1 MNNTLKL
8 NKDFKR
14 LYYRGKC
21 IPCHNVV
28 VYAQK
33 NKLGKNRVGLTCGK
47 SVGGAVLRNRAKRL
61 MRESFRALSPR
72 ITGSFDIVIVARS
85 RILSAEYDK
94 VCADFM
100 SAAEE
105 LNLIAE
111 NYEKDT
117 Y

>member
-33 NKLGKNRVGLTCGK
+33 NKLEQTRVGLTCGK

-61 MRESFRALSPR
+61 MREAFRTISPR
-72 ITGSFDIVIVARS
+72 LNGNYDIVIVARS
-85 RILSAEYDK
+85 RITGKKCDEVLRDIKYAFK
-94 VCADFM
+94 KM
-100 SAAEE
+100 G
-105 LNLIAE
+105 III
-111 NYEKDT
+111 
-117 Y
+117 

>member
-28 VYAQK
+28 VYAQ
-33 NKLGKNRVGLTCGK
+33 NNRLGKTRVGLTCGK

-61 MRESFRALSPR
+61 MRESFRTLSPR
-72 ITGSFDIVIVARS
+72 LNGSFDIVIVARS
-85 RILSAEYDK
+85 RISGKKCDEVLRDIKYAFK
-94 VCADFM
+94 KM
-100 SAAEE
+100 G
-105 LNLIAE
+105 III
-111 NYEKDT
+111 
-117 Y
+117 

>member
-33 NKLGKNRVGLTCGK
+33 NKLEKTRVGLTCGK
-47 SVGGAVLRNRAKRL
+47 SVGGAVERNRAKRL
-61 MRESFRALSPR
+61 MRESFRILSPR
-72 ITGSFDIVIVARS
+72 ITDSFDIVIVARS
-85 RILSAEYDK
+85 RISGKKCDEVLRDIKYAFKKLD
-94 VCADFM
+94 
-100 SAAEE
+100 
-105 LNLIAE
+105 III
-111 NYEKDT
+111 
-117 Y
+117 

>member
-14 LYYRGKC
+14 LYYRGNC

-33 NKLGKNRVGLTCGK
+33 NKLGKTRVGLTCGK

-61 MRESFRALSPR
+61 MRESFRILSPR
-72 ITGSFDIVIVARS
+72 INGSFDIVIVARS
-85 RILSAEYDK
+85 RI
-94 VCADFM
+94 C
-100 SAAEE
+100 
-105 LNLIAE
+105 
-111 NYEKDT
+111 EKKCGEVLRDVK
-117 Y
+117 YAFKKMGIII

>member
-33 NKLGKNRVGLTCGK
+33 NRLGKTRVGLTCGK

-61 MRESFRALSPR
+61 MRESFRVLSPR
-72 ITGSFDIVIVARS
+72 IKDSFDVVIVARS
-85 RILSAEYDK
+85 RISGKKCDEVLRDIKYAFK
-94 VCADFM
+94 KM
-100 SAAEE
+100 G
-105 LNLIAE
+105 III
-111 NYEKDT
+111 
-117 Y
+117 

>member
-33 NKLGKNRVGLTCGK
+33 NKLEKTRVGLTCGK
-47 SVGGAVLRNRAKRL
+47 SVGGAVQRNRAKRL
-61 MRESFRALSPR
+61 MREAFRVLAPR
-72 ITGSFDIVIVARS
+72 LNGSYDIVIVARS
-85 RILSAEYDK
+85 RI
-94 VCADFM
+94 V
-100 SAAEE
+100 
-105 LNLIAE
+105 
-111 NYEKDT
+111 EKKCGEVLRDIK
-117 Y
+117 YAFKKMGIII

>member
-85 RILSAEYDK
+85 RISGKKCDEVLRDIKYAFK
-94 VCADFM
+94 KM
-100 SAAEE
+100 G
-105 LNLIAE
+105 III
-111 NYEKDT
+111 
-117 Y
+117 